1 MIVARHD
8 QHAAVGRTAVGVAVL
23 ERIARTVDSGSL
35 AVPESEHPVDLA
47 VRVRLHLLRTEHR
60 RGGEVLVYGRQE
72 LDVVFVKKR
81 FGTPELLV
89 EPAEWRSA
97 VAADESRR
105 IEPGRAVHRPL
116 HERNAHQRLCT
127 RQEDTSGF
135 APVAVEKLVVV
146 QRKGGLDLV
155 CSNRHRGI
163 TSLKATY
170 QCLRKAAQEG
180 TKYSDYS
187 N

>member
-1 MIVARHD
+1 M
-8 QHAAVGRTAVGVAVL
+8 L
-23 ERIARTVDSGSL
+23 ERIARAVDAGSL

-60 RGGEVLVYGRQE
+60 RRGEVLVHGRQE
-72 LDVVFVKKR
+72 LDVVLVEKR
-81 FGTPELLV
+81 FRAPEFLV
-89 EPAEWRSA
+89 EPAERRAA

-116 HERNAHQRLCT
+116 HERNAHQRLRT
-127 RQEDTSGF
+127 GQEDAAGF

-155 CSNRHRGI
+155 CSSRHRGI
-163 TSLKATY
+163 TSLEATY

-180 TKYSDYS
+180 TKYSGYS